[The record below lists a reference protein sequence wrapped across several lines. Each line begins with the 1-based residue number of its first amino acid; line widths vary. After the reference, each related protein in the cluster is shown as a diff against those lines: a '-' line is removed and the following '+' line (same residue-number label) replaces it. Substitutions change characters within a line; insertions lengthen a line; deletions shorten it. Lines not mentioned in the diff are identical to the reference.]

1 MPFLSQIFSETGL
14 TPHGFC
20 LLWQPAL
27 IWLHVIS
34 DTAIGLSYYVI
45 PLALAYF
52 VWNRRDLCF
61 GWMFWMFAVFILACG
76 TTHFLDVWTLWRPY
90 YGIQG
95 LFKAI
100 TAAASMTTA
109 VLLWALVPRLLELP
123 SPKQLRQ
130 ANEELHKLERQLMHS
145 QKLEALGTLA
155 GGVAHDLN
163 NTLVPILALSK
174 LALDDLPETSP
185 VRPDI
190 ETIVRASERARDL
203 VKQILAFSRKQALE
217 KLQVDVALMSREALR
232 MLRASLPAS
241 IQIVEQI
248 SEVPPVYGN
257 AGELHQV
264 VVNLV
269 TNAAQA
275 IGGGVGNIMVRLSG
289 TAQRQSSPLDEAGPE
304 VCLSIADTGCG
315 MDEATVERVFEPFF
329 TTKAVGDGTGLGLSV
344 VHGIVTRH
352 GGRIAVRSSP
362 GEGSEFTL
370 WLPAIAQPQT
380 TARVDPVAA

>member
-1 MPFLSQIFSETGL
+1 MTYPK
-14 TPHGFC
+14 
-20 LLWQPAL
+20 PAQCAPT
-27 IWLHVIS
+27 S
-34 DTAIGLSYYVI
+34 KPS
-45 PLALAYF
+45 
-52 VWNRRDLCF
+52 
-61 GWMFWMFAVFILACG
+61 FA
-76 TTHFLDVWTLWRPY
+76 P
-90 YGIQG
+90 
-95 LFKAI
+95 
-100 TAAASMTTA
+100 ASG
-109 VLLWALVPRLLELP
+109 P
-123 SPKQLRQ
+123 
-130 ANEELHKLERQLMHS
+130 
-145 QKLEALGTLA
+145 
-155 GGVAHDLN
+155 
-163 NTLVPILALSK
+163 
-174 LALDDLPETSP
+174 
-185 VRPDI
+185 
-190 ETIVRASERARDL
+190 RDL

-217 KLQVDVALMSREALR
+217 KQQVDVALMSREALR

-248 SEVPPVYGN
+248 SEVPPVFGN

-275 IGGGVGNIMVRLSG
+275 IGGGVGNITVRLSG
-289 TAQRQSSPLDEAGPE
+289 TARRQSSPLDEAGPE

-352 GGRIAVRSSP
+352 GGRIAVRSST